1 MLVLA
6 NVNGNVPGSPGRLAE
21 RTLLGCYH
29 NCVVSCVIA
38 WPGSSGLRP
47 CTGPLCRKAT
57 GVLWN
62 VHLMT
67 SRVLAVILDGLGSIA
82 LGQTTLLQS

>member
-1 MLVLA
+1 MLC
-6 NVNGNVPGSPGRLAE
+6 
-21 RTLLGCYH
+21 CYH
-29 NCVVSCVIA
+29 NCVVSCVTA

-47 CTGPLCRKAT
+47 CTGPLCRNAT